1 MRLHEPEHKEEAAK
15 DYTKYTKGE
24 TEMKYSQLTNGNG
37 STQAESGTAN
47 DKTSTPNHKRK
58 GSKRAQELHNVSIK
72 RAGNPSYPDHKPSN
86 KLHEQSAGAR
96 RAGE

>member
-1 MRLHEPEHKEEAAK
+1 
-15 DYTKYTKGE
+15 
-24 TEMKYSQLTNGNG
+24 MKFSQSKNGNG

-47 DKTSTPNHKRK
+47 DKISTPDRERR
-58 GSKRAQELHNVSIK
+58 GSKRAQELHNLSIK
-72 RAGNPSYPDHKPSN
+72 RAGNPEYPGNKPSN